1 MKTGDFARVGEAE
14 LSVRRDGGALH
25 VRIERPSRR
34 NSLTQLEFRAL
45 ADTME
50 QAADDEGVRVVVLTG
65 EGEHFCAGADLEAS
79 NAPRAERPRTG
90 HMVRGLARAAHKAI
104 RAMHESPLPIVA
116 GVRGYAA
123 GFGCNLALAADFVV
137 ASESARFV
145 EPFVDRGLTP
155 DSGSSWILPRLVGL
169 ARARRM
175 LILGDT
181 VTGTDAAEW
190 GLVHETVAQ
199 EDFDRQLAA
208 LAERLANAATISVG
222 LTKSLIHRASETG
235 LSEALENEAYAEELA
250 IRTGDFKEG
259 LTAFREKRRPEFG
272 GC

>member
-1 MKTGDFARVGEAE
+1 MQTGKSTRVGDAE
-14 LSVRRDGGALH
+14 LSVRRDGAALH
-25 VRIERPSRR
+25 VRIERPTRR

-50 QAADDEGVRVVVLTG
+50 QASDDDGVRVIVLTG
-65 EGEHFCAGADLEAS
+65 QGDHFCAGADLEAS
-79 NAPRAERPRTG
+79 NAPGAERPRTG
-90 HMVRGLARAAHKAI
+90 HMVRGLARAAHRAI

-123 GFGCNLALAADFVV
+123 GFGCNLALAADFVI
-137 ASESARFV
+137 ACESARFV
-145 EPFVDRGLTP
+145 EPFVERGLTP
-155 DSGSSWILPRLVGL
+155 DSGSTWILPRLVGL

-175 LILGDT
+175 LMLGET
-181 VTGTDAAEW
+181 VTGADAEEW
-190 GLVHETVAQ
+190 GLVHETAVTG
-199 EDFDRQLAA
+199 DFDGRLAA
-208 LAERLANAATISVG
+208 LVEQLAKAATISVG

-259 LTAFREKRRPEFG
+259 LTAFRQKRGPEFSG
-272 GC
+272 R